1 MMRMM
6 NDEALIHMVR
16 QYGTPT
22 YVFDTEALKNRV
34 REISGMVGEQVKLCY
49 SIKANPFLIPAMLE
63 VVSHL
68 EVCSPG
74 ELEICEALQVPME
87 SVVYSGVNKE
97 PSDVKQA
104 VEDGVGICTA
114 ESLRHVMLLQNA
126 AKAAGKKVPVLL
138 RLNSGAQF
146 GMSREDL
153 LSVIRNRNRYPDLT
167 IEGIHYFAGTQRKN
181 KGLHQ
186 QKEELQMLKELFRE
200 IKETEGFVL
209 HKLEYGP
216 GLPVPLFEGAD
227 FSDTLAPMRELA
239 PVLQEVS
246 QWAELTVEAGRFF
259 ATECGYYVTKVV
271 DSKLVDDKKY
281 CIVDGGI
288 NHVNYLGQIMGMKLP
303 VIRHFRGNGDP
314 DAETSGV
321 SYRAVCDTEK
331 SGQEPRED
339 WAICGSL
346 CTTNDDLVRSRT
358 MAEPLPGD
366 LLVFENIGAY
376 SVTEGIY
383 LFLSRKM
390 PRIVLYNGI
399 SDIRLARDFVDTS
412 RLNTIQLG

>member
-34 REISGMVGEQVKLCY
+34 REISEMVGEQVKLCY

-126 AKAAGKKVPVLL
+126 AKAAGKKVLVLL

-153 LSVIRNRNRYPDLT
+153 LSVIRNRDRYPDLT
-167 IEGIHYFAGTQRKN
+167 SRRKSC
-181 KGLHQ
+181 
-186 QKEELQMLKELFRE
+186 R
-200 IKETEGFVL
+200 
-209 HKLEYGP
+209 
-216 GLPVPLFEGAD
+216 
-227 FSDTLAPMRELA
+227 
-239 PVLQEVS
+239 
-246 QWAELTVEAGRFF
+246 
-259 ATECGYYVTKVV
+259 C
-271 DSKLVDDKKY
+271 
-281 CIVDGGI
+281 
-288 NHVNYLGQIMGMKLP
+288 
-303 VIRHFRGNGDP
+303 
-314 DAETSGV
+314 
-321 SYRAVCDTEK
+321 
-331 SGQEPRED
+331 
-339 WAICGSL
+339 
-346 CTTNDDLVRSRT
+346 
-358 MAEPLPGD
+358 
-366 LLVFENIGAY
+366 
-376 SVTEGIY
+376 
-383 LFLSRKM
+383 
-390 PRIVLYNGI
+390 
-399 SDIRLARDFVDTS
+399 
-412 RLNTIQLG
+412 